1 MTQAITCELAI
12 NGRTVADSAASLAA
26 HDVTALDGLS
36 VQWGRRSRLD
46 QPEPATLSATL
57 ALPSGI
63 GAPEALEDLQA
74 GMPVSVTA
82 SYTAP
87 LTTTPV
93 FTAPSET
100 LSAGSPAQKVTRI
113 YPPATF
119 APEGHSPDAWDEVPQ
134 LTEATTV
141 TVQVSLSL
149 PEYTGARVV
158 PVYFNAPWPSR
169 AQLGTPIITAT
180 HSGSFS
186 HTFRPNRPGMWV
198 GVAVIFDPDAPLWRT
213 MARRWPAYQT
223 RWHDYTRVT
232 VQSVKVTRTDRPVYT
247 ATVFS
252 GRITDIPVTYSDHL
266 HRPVASITAA
276 EYPAEMANIRI
287 GSKPWPRETARERIE
302 RIISE
307 AGIKIT
313 AITDSAPGALTL
325 APLDVDRREPWALLQ
340 DIAHSTGAILWPAT
354 HAVTGDY
361 VRLEDLDQRK
371 ALYALTVPPS
381 GQVTI
386 DPAADQAMSIPA
398 AVVQRSGITIRRD
411 TTDLAT
417 TVEVRWKETTTDQ
430 QGEQT
435 LTDRVV
441 NESDTQRLA
450 AYGYRLMSVQTDL
463 TSEQDARRLAARTL
477 DRTAPGGW
485 QIPAATWD
493 TTYAGTDPLS
503 VIAALDSTRRIGLPL
518 MLTGV
523 ASWVPGAPNIPVY
536 LDGGTFTFDQ
546 GRWLLAMTLTRAA
559 TRADSV
565 HWQQVPPAVT
575 FDRLARLTW
584 AQLSAATI

>member
-26 HDVTALDGLS
+26 HDVTALAGLS

-63 GAPEALEDLQA
+63 GAPRALEDLQA
-74 GMPVSVTA
+74 GMSATVTA

-87 LTTTPV
+87 AQTTTV
-93 FTAPSET
+93 ITARPET
-100 LSAGSPAQKVTRI
+100 LTAGSPTRPVTRI
-113 YPPATF
+113 YPPAVF
-119 APEGHSPDAWDEVPQ
+119 AQDGHSPAAWDTIPKTAAGTVLHAAVT
-134 LTEATTV
+134 LTIPD
-141 TVQVSLSL
+141 Q
-149 PEYTGARVV
+149 ARASVA
-158 PVYFNAPWPSR
+158 PVYFTAPWARS
-169 AQLGTPIITAT
+169 AQIGNPIITVT
-180 HSGSFS
+180 SSGTYQQDF
-186 HTFRPNRPGMWV
+186 TPERPGTWV
-198 GVAVIFDPDAPLWRT
+198 GMAIIFDPIAPLWRT
-213 MARRWPAYQT
+213 MARRWPAYEQ
-223 RWHDYTRVT
+223 RWQDYTRIT
-232 VQSVKVTRTDRPVYT
+232 ISAALLTRTDTPIYT
-247 ATVFS
+247 ATVFT
-252 GRITDIPVTYSDHL
+252 GRITDIPVTYDARL
-266 HRPVASITAA
+266 QRPIATITAA

-371 ALYALTVPPS
+371 ALYALNVPPS

-386 DPAADQAMSIPA
+386 DPAADHAMSIPA
-398 AVVQRSGITIRRD
+398 AVVQRSGITIKRD
-411 TTDLAT
+411 TTDIAT

-441 NESDTQRLA
+441 NESDPQRLA
-450 AYGYRLMSVQTDL
+450 AYGYRSMSVQTDL
-463 TSEQDARRLAARTL
+463 TNEQDARRLAARTL
-477 DRTAPGGW
+477 DRTTPGGW

-493 TTYAGTDPLS
+493 TDYPGTDPLN

-536 LDGGTFTFDQ
+536 LDGGTCTFDQ

-565 HWQQVPPAVT
+565 RWQQVPRPVT
-575 FDRLARLTW
+575 FARLARLTW

>member
-26 HDVTALDGLS
+26 HDVTALAGLS

-63 GAPEALEDLQA
+63 GAPRALEDLQA

-93 FTAPSET
+93 FTAPRET
-100 LSAGSPAQKVTRI
+100 LSAGSPARTVTRI

-119 APEGHSPDAWDEVPQ
+119 APEGHSPDAWDEVPK

-141 TVQVSLSL
+141 NVQISLSL
-149 PEYTGARVV
+149 PEYTSARVV

-169 AQLGTPIITAT
+169 AQLGSTGITAT

-186 HTFRPNRPGMWV
+186 YTFKPNRPGMWI

-247 ATVFS
+247 ATVFT

-266 HRPVASITAA
+266 HRAVATITAA

-361 VRLEDLDQRK
+361 VRLEDLDKRA
-371 ALYALTVPPS
+371 ALYSLNVPPS

-386 DPAADQAMSIPA
+386 DPAVDQAMSIPA
-398 AVVQRSGITIRRD
+398 GVVQRSGITIKRD
-411 TTDLAT
+411 TTDMAT
-417 TVEVRWKETTTDQ
+417 RIEVRWKETTTDE
-430 QGEQT
+430 QGEQQ
-435 LTDRVV
+435 TDRVV
-441 NESDTQRLA
+441 NESDPQRLA
-450 AYGYRLMSVQTDL
+450 AYGYRSMSVQTDL
-463 TSEQDARRLAARTL
+463 TSEQDARRLAARIL

-493 TTYAGTDPLS
+493 TDYPGTDPLN
-503 VIAALDSTRRIGLPL
+503 VIAVLDSTRRIGLPL

-536 LDGGTFTFDQ
+536 LDGGTCTFEQ

-565 HWQQVPPAVT
+565 RWQQVPRPVT

>member
-1 MTQAITCELAI
+1 M
-12 NGRTVADSAASLAA
+12 
-26 HDVTALDGLS
+26 
-36 VQWGRRSRLD
+36 
-46 QPEPATLSATL
+46 
-57 ALPSGI
+57 
-63 GAPEALEDLQA
+63 AP
-74 GMPVSVTA
+74 V
-82 SYTAP
+82 Y
-87 LTTTPV
+87 
-93 FTAPSET
+93 FTAPWA
-100 LSAGSPAQKVTRI
+100 SAAEIG
-113 YPPATF
+113 
-119 APEGHSPDAWDEVPQ
+119 D
-134 LTEATTV
+134 
-141 TVQVSLSL
+141 
-149 PEYTGARVV
+149 
-158 PVYFNAPWPSR
+158 
-169 AQLGTPIITAT
+169 PIITVT
-180 HSGSFS
+180 RSGTYQQDF
-186 HTFRPNRPGMWV
+186 TPRPGVWV
-198 GVAVIFDPDAPLWRT
+198 GLAVIFDPIAPLWRT
-213 MARRWPAYQT
+213 MQRRWPAYEQ
-223 RWHDYTRVT
+223 RWQDYTRIT
-232 VQSVKVTRTDRPVYT
+232 ISAARLTRTDTPIYT
-247 ATVFS
+247 ATVFT
-252 GRITDIPVTYSDHL
+252 GRITDIPVTYDARL
-266 HRPVASITAA
+266 QRPIATITAA
-276 EYPAEMANIRI
+276 EFPAEMANIRI

-307 AGIKIT
+307 AGLDIT
-313 AITDSAPGALTL
+313 AIVDPAPGALTL

-386 DPAADQAMSIPA
+386 DPAVDQAMSIPA
-398 AVVQRSGITIRRD
+398 AVVQRSGITIKRD
-411 TTDLAT
+411 TTDMAT

-441 NESDTQRLA
+441 SASDPQRLA
-450 AYGYRLMSVQTDL
+450 AYGYRSMSVQTDL

-493 TTYAGTDPLS
+493 TDYPGTDPLN

-523 ASWVPGAPNIPVY
+523 AGWVPGAPNIPVY
-536 LDGGTFTFDQ
+536 LDGGTCTFEQ

-565 HWQQVPPAVT
+565 RWQQVPRPVT